1 MICVACRERR
11 HVQCTDVQRNRIQA
25 ESADGTAGAGRWCD
39 CQHRPGTVLQKPTVT
54 S

>member
-11 HVQCTDVQRNRIQA
+11 HGQCTDVQRQRTQA

-39 CQHRPGTVLQKPTVT
+39 CQHKPGTALRKPATA